1 MEGVWVYNICFSYTV
16 IFSGEYGSVVIG
28 IRPVTKRSLVQ
39 TLLWSLDVVFV
50 HLDKALFIYIVSV
63 HPTDIGYLHTW
74 GLTCDGLVS
83 CSGES
88 MTMETLCAY
97 MAGEKI

>member
-1 MEGVWVYNICFSYTV
+1 M
-16 IFSGEYGSVVIG
+16 VIG

-74 GLTCDGLVS
+74 GLTCDGQVS

-88 MTMETLCAY
+88 MTMETCPH
-97 MAGEKI
+97 GWEKNLIFNTVNVILSYSDFADILV

>member
-1 MEGVWVYNICFSYTV
+1 M
-16 IFSGEYGSVVIG
+16 VIG

-88 MTMETLCAY
+88 MTMETCLH
-97 MAGEKI
+97 GWEKNFIFNTVNVTLSYSDFSDILV

>member
-1 MEGVWVYNICFSYTV
+1 M
-16 IFSGEYGSVVIG
+16 VIG
-28 IRPVTKRSLVQ
+28 MPVTQRSLVQ

-63 HPTDIGYLHTW
+63 HPTDIGYLHMMGPW

-88 MTMETLCAY
+88 MTMETCLH
-97 MAGEKI
+97 GWEKNLIFNTVNVILSYSDFADILV